1 MPYEIPTN
9 NPYHSRSP
17 IYPDMVLGMS
27 EATVRER
34 KPFRSPLSEAEI
46 KRAMR
51 IADRLHADLGLVV
64 NQLPEHARGGSGMS
78 RFLDIV
84 RNTTQRISH
93 ALQDP
98 PSLATL
104 SRVPGVKGLES
115 FVEASRRV
123 GVSKEAA
130 DLLEASINEFARL
143 IDDIAGSHTK
153 LTDRLDAGHVGGR
166 PVGGNSDLA
175 ARANLFTAATQI
187 TGGSS
192 RAAVAIN
199 IIDLDGD
206 MLSRTYIHG
215 FIQATMEPGGMP
227 LVVCSGDNFRWAKG
241 AWDRRLLDETGL
253 EGRTPTAL
261 LEPFTTTPFPEV
273 TGRGKDGQL
282 LQVIDPKH
290 LEPGSALDVV
300 TATRTTWPFINPETK
315 ESAFE
320 RVWYLVNWPVQN
332 LVFDVW
338 IHERLERQF
347 RPSIDALLWYPKLSM
362 PGGDRWATRFPSQTR
377 LELLGRGIASAGS
390 AIWGRHAE
398 LTEHT
403 FRRIEEDPNRFVGF
417 RCEVQFPIWRAG
429 YCMSFEEIGKRES

>member
-1 MPYEIPTN
+1 MSYESRTGTI
-9 NPYHSRSP
+9 YHSRSP

-27 EATVRER
+27 GSTVRER
-34 KPFRSPLSEAEI
+34 KPARSPLSEAES
-46 KRAMR
+46 KRAQR
-51 IADRLHADLGLVV
+51 IADRLHADLALVV
-64 NQLPEHARGGSGMS
+64 NQLPEHAQGGSGMS
-78 RFLDIV
+78 RYLDIV
-84 RNTTQRISH
+84 RNTTQRISF

-115 FVEASRRV
+115 FIEAARRV
-123 GVSKEAA
+123 GVTKESA
-130 DLLEASINEFARL
+130 DLLEASVNEFSRL

-153 LTDRLDAGHVGGR
+153 LTDRLDSGNGGVR
-166 PVGGNSDLA
+166 QIGGNSDLA
-175 ARANLFTAATQI
+175 ARANLFSAAAQI

-192 RAAVAIN
+192 QSAVAIN
-199 IIDLDGD
+199 IIDVNDD

-290 LEPGSALDVV
+290 VEPGMALDVV

-338 IHERLERQF
+338 IHERLERMF
-347 RPSIDALLWYPKLSM
+347 RPAIDALLWYPKLSM
-362 PGGDRWATRFPSQTR
+362 PGGDRWATRFPSQAK
-377 LELLGRGIASAGS
+377 LELLGRGIGAAGTAMWS
-390 AIWGRHAE
+390 RHGE

-403 FRRIEEDPNRFVGF
+403 FRRIEEDPNDFVGF

-429 YCMSFEEIGKRES
+429 YCMSFEEIARRDS